1 MALLTERIQSHI
13 RHLVQHFGTA
23 VYAWDVINE
32 PIDPN
37 EPDCLVHGP
46 FYKVLGAKYIDI
58 ALRAAREYAPPGTEL
73 FINEYGLSNPAR
85 LRCMIRLIHRLRA
98 RGVPLD
104 GIGHE
109 MHTHIN
115 GPSPQA
121 EFRSFMI
128 IHRLF
133 PRLIQQ
139 VTELDMSVYN
149 SNDNTSNYGANGGTV
164 PRYLLDEQGW
174 L

>member
-1 MALLTERIQSHI
+1 MLVRGQNLVWSTGEQTPAWVFTEPNSTTPLSASNPADVALLTERIQSHI

-37 EPDCLVHGP
+37 EPDCLAHGP
-46 FYKVLGAKYIDI
+46 FYKVLGPKYIDI
-58 ALRAAREYAPPGTEL
+58 ALRAAREYAPPGTKL

-115 GPSPQA
+115 GRRLRPS
-121 EFRSFMI
+121 ST
-128 IHRLF
+128 L
-133 PRLIQQ
+133 
-139 VTELDMSVYN
+139 S
-149 SNDNTSNYGANGGTV
+149 
-164 PRYLLDEQGW
+164 
-174 L
+174 